1 MSAVAAPQISPLISR
16 SRRAERN
23 RLARPKVA
31 VDTVIFAIE
40 GGRLKC
46 YLVELRRGTAAG
58 KWAFSGG
65 LVKVGEMLDD
75 AARREL
81 YATTGLRNAK
91 LEYTNI
97 ACNLLPRTF
106 TFAQLETLYATVLH
120 RELDRRNFRRRI
132 MAMKLLRKLPRQ
144 LRGPHRPAALY
155 TFSLRSLK
163 VIEML

>member
-1 MSAVAAPQISPLISR
+1 MALTHDPAEVASCSAKYAHGLWFEVSHLPPLAYDHSLM
-16 SRRAERN
+16 AEYA
-23 RLARPKVA
+23 L
-31 VDTVIFAIE
+31 
-40 GGRLKC
+40 GRL
-46 YLVELRRGTAAG
+46 R
-58 KWAFSGG
+58 
-65 LVKVGEMLDD
+65 
-75 AARREL
+75 
-81 YATTGLRNAK
+81 AK